1 MNKQEII
8 EALNNAI
15 QPDETYYLNENLIQE
30 INNYPNP
37 AEFVEPILE
46 LIEKNP
52 TVDFGMPGELVHF
65 VETFS
70 NKGYE
75 ELLIKSVK
83 QSPTPH
89 NIWML
94 HRCYNDRNDTR
105 HETYKTIVKELKSS
119 NTTPEDVK
127 VRIDLYDWE

>member
-52 TVDFGMPGELVHF
+52 RP
-65 VETFS
+65 
-70 NKGYE
+70 
-75 ELLIKSVK
+75 
-83 QSPTPH
+83 Q
-89 NIWML
+89 
-94 HRCYNDRNDTR
+94 R
-105 HETYKTIVKELKSS
+105 YKTRNIQNDCERVKIIKY
-119 NTTPEDVK
+119 NT
-127 VRIDLYDWE
+127 